1 MKREKRDDIVAR
13 ADEAFGNQNYAEFS
27 VKKEPRGRY
36 RLIRLA
42 VILGYALIL
51 GGLCVLLAIKFPMGI
66 AILPIVGWML
76 VFFTWRYV
84 SIDYKYT
91 VDHATFTVTAVYG
104 GKSERVLV
112 KFATKD
118 LERVEPFESGS
129 FEKGDADSYTLID
142 ARPSEDCVDAYVA
155 VGRDNNGRATVL
167 FFRATNGLIKA
178 LRFYNKASV
187 LQKELSR

>member
-27 VKKEPRGRY
+27 VKKESRGRY

-42 VILGYALIL
+42 VIFGYALIL
-51 GGLCVLLAIKFPMGI
+51 GGLCTLLAIKFPMGI

-84 SIDYKYT
+84 SIEYKYT

-104 GKSERVLV
+104 GKSERTLV

-118 LERVEPFESGS
+118 LERVEPYES
-129 FEKGDADSYTLID
+129 FEKGDTDSYNVID
-142 ARPSEDCVDAYVA
+142 ARPSENCIDAYA
-155 VGRDNNGRATVL
+155 AFGRDHNGRATVL

-187 LQKELSR
+187 VQKELSR